1 MAVPANTVENYNR
14 VGIREDLADVIYNIA
29 PMEVPFMSNAGKGNA
44 TQTNHEWQTDGLSA
58 AAANA
63 KIEGDDVGNTSMAA
77 TTRLGN
83 YTQISNKVIGVSGTD
98 QAVTNAGRGD
108 ELAYQLAKAG
118 KEIKR
123 DMEHTMIGA
132 ETFKTAG
139 AAGTARNLGS
149 VGTWYGGNIAGTATA
164 ADNYSAAANTTYAN
178 AAGAVGAGLN
188 GDGLVKRNA
197 NGTLRAYTEALL
209 KAGLKKCFELGGNPD
224 VVLMTASHKQ
234 TASSFNGIA
243 TNTNDIKDKRVIGA
257 VDVYTSDFGEVTF
270 VPDRFQQENRVD
282 ILEMDKW
289 ELSYLRPFE
298 TKELAKTGDSDKR
311 MIVTEYTLTARSPNA
326 NFGIFALTA

>member
-1 MAVPANTVENYNR
+1 MAVPGNTVQTYNR
-14 VGIREDLADVIYNIA
+14 VGIKEDLADVIYNIS
-29 PMEVPFMSNAGKGNA
+29 PTECPFMSNAGKGSA
-44 TQTNHEWQTDGLSA
+44 SQTNHEWQTDGLA
-58 AAANA
+58 AAGANA
-63 KIEGDDVGNTSMAA
+63 QIEGDDFGNTSTLA
-77 TTRLGN
+77 TVRLGN
-83 YTQISNKVIGVSGTD
+83 FTQISNKVIGVSGTD

-123 DMEHTMIGA
+123 DIEFTCIGA

-139 AAGTARNLGS
+139 AAGTARNTGS

-164 ADNYSAAANTTYAN
+164 ANNYSAAANTTYAN

-197 NGTLRAYTEALL
+197 NGTLRAFTEDLL
-209 KAGLKKCFELGGNPD
+209 KAGLKKSFELGGNPD

-234 TASSFNGIA
+234 TASGFNGIA
-243 TNTNDIKDKRVIGA
+243 TNTNNIADKRVIGA
-257 VDVYTSDFGEVTF
+257 VDVYVSDFNEVSF
-270 VPDRFQQENRVD
+270 VADRHQQENRVD

-311 MIVTEYTLTARSPNA
+311 MLVTEYALTARSPNA

>member
-1 MAVPANTVENYNR
+1 MGVPANTVETYNR

-83 YTQISNKVIGVSGTD
+83 YTQISNKVVGVSGTD

-108 ELAYQLAKAG
+108 ELAYQMAKAG

-132 ETFKTAG
+132 ETMKTAG

-149 VGTWYGGNIAGTATA
+149 LGTWYGGNISGTATA
-164 ADNYSAAANTTYAN
+164 ADNYSAAANTTWAN
-178 AAGAVGAGLN
+178 AAGASGALT
-188 GDGLVKRNA
+188 GDGLTYRNA

-224 VVLMTASHKQ
+224 VILMTASHKQ

-270 VPDRFQQENRVD
+270 VPDRFQQANRVD
-282 ILEMDKW
+282 IIETDKW

-311 MIVTEYTLTARSPNA
+311 MIVTEYTLTSRSPNA

>member
-1 MAVPANTVENYNR
+1 MAVPGNTVQTYNR
-14 VGIREDLADVIYNIA
+14 VGIKEDLADVIYNIS
-29 PMEVPFMSNAGKGNA
+29 PTECPFMSNAGKGSA
-44 TQTNHEWQTDGLSA
+44 SQTNHEWQTDGLA
-58 AAANA
+58 AAGANA
-63 KIEGDDVGNTSMAA
+63 QIEGDDFGNTA
-77 TTRLGN
+77 TLATVRLGN
-83 YTQISNKVIGVSGTD
+83 FTQISNKVIGVSGTD

-123 DMEHTMIGA
+123 DIEFTCIGA

-139 AAGTARNLGS
+139 AAGTARNTGS

-164 ADNYSAAANTTYAN
+164 ANNYSAAANTTYAN

-197 NGTLRAYTEALL
+197 NGTLRAFTEDLL
-209 KAGLKKCFELGGNPD
+209 KAGLKKSFELGGNPD

-234 TASSFNGIA
+234 TASGFNGIA
-243 TNTNDIKDKRVIGA
+243 TNTNNIADKRVIGA
-257 VDVYTSDFGEVTF
+257 VDVYVSDFNEVSF
-270 VPDRFQQENRVD
+270 VADRHQQENRVD

-311 MIVTEYTLTARSPNA
+311 MLVTEYTLTARSPNA

>member
-1 MAVPANTVENYNR
+1 MAVPGNTVQTYNR
-14 VGIREDLADVIYNIA
+14 VGIKEDLADVIYNIS
-29 PMEVPFMSNAGKGNA
+29 PTECPFMSNAGKGSA
-44 TQTNHEWQTDGLSA
+44 SQTNHEWQTDGLA
-58 AAANA
+58 AAGANA
-63 KIEGDDVGNTSMAA
+63 QIEGDDFGNTA
-77 TTRLGN
+77 TLATVRLGN
-83 YTQISNKVIGVSGTD
+83 FTQISNKVIGVSGTD

-123 DMEHTMIGA
+123 DIEFTCVGA

-164 ADNYSAAANTTYAN
+164 ANNFSDAADTTYAN
-178 AAGAVGAGLN
+178 AAGAVAN
-188 GDGLVKRNA
+188 PTGDGLTKRNA
-197 NGTLRAYTEALL
+197 NGTTRAFTEDLL

-224 VVLMTASHKQ
+224 VVLLTASHKQ
-234 TASSFNGIA
+234 TASGFNGIA
-243 TNTNDIKDKRVIGA
+243 TNTNNIADKRVIGA
-257 VDVYTSDFGEVTF
+257 VDVYVSDFNEVSF
-270 VPDRFQQENRVD
+270 VADRHQQENRVD

-311 MIVTEYTLTARSPNA
+311 MLVTEYTLTARSPNA

>member
-1 MAVPANTVENYNR
+1 MAVPGNTVQTYNR
-14 VGIREDLADVIYNIA
+14 VGIKEDLADVIYNIS
-29 PMEVPFMSNAGKGNA
+29 PTECPFMSNAGKGSA
-44 TQTNHEWQTDGLSA
+44 SQTNHEWQTDGLA
-58 AAANA
+58 AAGANA
-63 KIEGDDVGNTSMAA
+63 QIEGDDFGNTA
-77 TTRLGN
+77 TLATVRLGN
-83 YTQISNKVIGVSGTD
+83 FTQISNKVIGVSGTD
-98 QAVTNAGRGD
+98 QAVTNAGRGY

-123 DMEHTMIGA
+123 DIEFTCVGA

-164 ADNYSAAANTTYAN
+164 ANNFSDAANTTYAN
-178 AAGAVGAGLN
+178 AAGAVAN
-188 GDGLVKRNA
+188 PTGDGLTKRNA
-197 NGTLRAYTEALL
+197 NGTTRAFTEDLL

-224 VVLMTASHKQ
+224 VVLLTASHKQ
-234 TASSFNGIA
+234 TASGFNGIA
-243 TNTNDIKDKRVIGA
+243 TNTNNIADKRVIGA
-257 VDVYTSDFGEVTF
+257 VDVYVSDFNEVSF
-270 VPDRFQQENRVD
+270 VADRHQQENRVD

-311 MIVTEYTLTARSPNA
+311 MLVTEYTLTARSPNA

>member
-1 MAVPANTVENYNR
+1 MAVPGNTVQTYNR
-14 VGIREDLADVIYNIA
+14 VGIKEDLADVIYNIS
-29 PMEVPFMSNAGKGNA
+29 PTECPFMSNAGKGSA
-44 TQTNHEWQTDGLSA
+44 SQTNHEWQTDGLA
-58 AAANA
+58 AAGANA
-63 KIEGDDVGNTSMAA
+63 QIEGDDFGNTA
-77 TTRLGN
+77 TLATVRLGN
-83 YTQISNKVIGVSGTD
+83 FTQISNKVIGVSGTD

-123 DMEHTMIGA
+123 DIEFTCIGA

-139 AAGTARNLGS
+139 AAGTARNTGS

-164 ADNYSAAANTTYAN
+164 ANNYSAAANTTYAN

-197 NGTLRAYTEALL
+197 NGTLRAFTEDLL
-209 KAGLKKCFELGGNPD
+209 KAGLKKSFELGGNPD

-234 TASSFNGIA
+234 TASGFNGIA
-243 TNTNDIKDKRVIGA
+243 TNTNNIADKRVIGA
-257 VDVYTSDFGEVTF
+257 VDVYVSDFNEVSF
-270 VPDRFQQENRVD
+270 VADRHQQENRVD

-311 MIVTEYTLTARSPNA
+311 MLVTEYALTARSPNA

>member
-1 MAVPANTVENYNR
+1 MAVPGNTVQTYNR
-14 VGIREDLADVIYNIA
+14 VGIKEDLADVIYNIS
-29 PMEVPFMSNAGKGNA
+29 PTECPFMSNAGKGSA
-44 TQTNHEWQTDGLSA
+44 SQTNHEWQTDGLA
-58 AAANA
+58 AAGANA
-63 KIEGDDVGNTSMAA
+63 QIEGDDFGNTA
-77 TTRLGN
+77 TLATVRLGN
-83 YTQISNKVIGVSGTD
+83 FTQISNKVIGVSGTD

-123 DMEHTMIGA
+123 DIEFTCIGA

-164 ADNYSAAANTTYAN
+164 ASNFSDAANTTYAN
-178 AAGAVGAGLN
+178 AAGAVAN
-188 GDGLVKRNA
+188 PTGDGLTKRNA
-197 NGTLRAYTEALL
+197 NGTTRAFTEDLL

-224 VVLMTASHKQ
+224 VVLLTASHKQ
-234 TASSFNGIA
+234 TASGFNGIA
-243 TNTNDIKDKRVIGA
+243 TNTNNIADKRVIGA
-257 VDVYTSDFGEVTF
+257 VDVYVSDFNEVSF
-270 VPDRFQQENRVD
+270 VADRHQQENRVD

-311 MIVTEYTLTARSPNA
+311 MLVTEYTLTARSPNA
-326 NFGIFALTA
+326 NFGLFALTA

>member
-1 MAVPANTVENYNR
+1 MAVPGNTVQTYNR
-14 VGIREDLADVIYNIA
+14 VGIKEDLADVIYNIS
-29 PMEVPFMSNAGKGNA
+29 PTECPFMSNAGKGSA
-44 TQTNHEWQTDGLSA
+44 SQTNHEWQTDGLA
-58 AAANA
+58 AAGANA
-63 KIEGDDVGNTSMAA
+63 QIEGDDFGNTA
-77 TTRLGN
+77 TLATVRLGN
-83 YTQISNKVIGVSGTD
+83 FTQISNKVIGVSGTD

-123 DMEHTMIGA
+123 DIEFTCVGA

-164 ADNYSAAANTTYAN
+164 ASNFSDAANTTYAN
-178 AAGAVGAGLN
+178 AAGAVAN
-188 GDGLVKRNA
+188 PTGDGLTKRNA
-197 NGTLRAYTEALL
+197 NGTTRAFTEDLL

-224 VVLMTASHKQ
+224 VVLLTASHKQ
-234 TASSFNGIA
+234 TASGFNGIA
-243 TNTNDIKDKRVIGA
+243 TNTNNIADKRVIGA
-257 VDVYTSDFGEVTF
+257 VDVYVSDFNEVSF
-270 VPDRFQQENRVD
+270 VADRHQQENRVD

-311 MIVTEYTLTARSPNA
+311 MLVTEYTLTARSPNA

>member
-1 MAVPANTVENYNR
+1 MAVPGNTVQTYNR
-14 VGIREDLADVIYNIA
+14 VGIKEDLADVIYNIS
-29 PMEVPFMSNAGKGNA
+29 PTECPFMSNAGKGSA
-44 TQTNHEWQTDGLSA
+44 SQTNHEWQTDGLA
-58 AAANA
+58 AAGANA
-63 KIEGDDVGNTSMAA
+63 QIEGDDFGNTA
-77 TTRLGN
+77 TLATVRLGN
-83 YTQISNKVIGVSGTD
+83 FTQISNKVIGVSGTD

-123 DMEHTMIGA
+123 DIEFTCVGA

-164 ADNYSAAANTTYAN
+164 ANNFSDAANTTYAN
-178 AAGAVGAGLN
+178 AAGAVAN
-188 GDGLVKRNA
+188 PTGDGLTKRNA
-197 NGTLRAYTEALL
+197 NGTTRAFTEDLL

-224 VVLMTASHKQ
+224 VVLLTASHKQ
-234 TASSFNGIA
+234 TASGFNGIA
-243 TNTNDIKDKRVIGA
+243 TNTNNIADKRVIGA
-257 VDVYTSDFGEVTF
+257 VDVYVSDFNEVSF
-270 VPDRFQQENRVD
+270 VADRHQQENRVD

-311 MIVTEYTLTARSPNA
+311 MLVTEYTLTARSPNA

>member
-1 MAVPANTVENYNR
+1 MAVPGNTVQTYNR
-14 VGIREDLADVIYNIA
+14 VGIREDLADVIYNIS
-29 PMEVPFMSNAGKGNA
+29 PTECPFMSNAGKGSA
-44 TQTNHEWQTDGLSA
+44 SQTNHEWQTDGLA
-58 AAANA
+58 AAGANA
-63 KIEGDDVGNTSMAA
+63 QIEGDDFGNTA
-77 TTRLGN
+77 TLATVRLGN
-83 YTQISNKVIGVSGTD
+83 FTQISNKVIGVSGTD

-123 DMEHTMIGA
+123 DIEFTCIGA

-139 AAGTARNLGS
+139 AAGTARNTGS

-164 ADNYSAAANTTYAN
+164 ANNYSAAANTTYAN

-197 NGTLRAYTEALL
+197 NGTLRAFTEDLL
-209 KAGLKKCFELGGNPD
+209 KAGLKKSFELGGNPD

-234 TASSFNGIA
+234 TASGFNGIA
-243 TNTNDIKDKRVIGA
+243 TNTNNIADKRVIGA
-257 VDVYTSDFGEVTF
+257 VDVYVSDFNEVSF
-270 VPDRFQQENRVD
+270 VADRHQQENRVD

-311 MIVTEYTLTARSPNA
+311 MLVTEYALTARSPNA